1 MKPVL
6 VLKQAQISPTA
17 LNMAASGAASGNLGS
32 ALTQL
37 GSSLVSQQKDPIGGR
52 PLLAPQGVQYQ
63 LPENPYGAFSSQ
75 GVFDSAPM
83 ISSNIDPKST
93 TVDENARADLRRLG
107 HDPSEIS
114 RIPMGPERDAWAQ
127 RRAEKFDADEQKRQA
142 GMSLQENLARG
153 VAGRTGDTQE
163 AFDTAMQHVG
173 RGATAGKIGAGA
185 LAGLTGLMALQRA
198 NESGTDLIS
207 ALGGAG
213 AQGYSTYRYA
223 NPTLQSLGM
232 RGAARFSPN
241 ISQPTSP
248 SGGNTSLPPTISPGA
263 TPTTAT
269 PTATP
274 TLPKAGST
282 GQTTWEDWTPDHG
295 DHGVEMR
302 VAEHGPSDHSSAITN
317 EQENEVINNYQ
328 NMDISQNPFHR
339 PTDWRDAD
347 TDWDENAPTTAGP
360 TTESERRE
368 LEMRNEY
375 HQMFKGNRRS
385 FVGVR

>member
-1 MKPVL
+1 MKPIL
-6 VLKQAQISPTA
+6 VLKQQEIMPEVM
-17 LNMAASGAASGNLGS
+17 NMASGAPSAMGS
-32 ALTQL
+32 
-37 GSSLVSQQKDPIGGR
+37 VSPLAFVPLPSTTKDPISGR
-52 PLLAPQGVQYQ
+52 PLLAPQGAQYRTQ
-63 LPENPYGAFSSQ
+63 YDIRGKETPFS
-75 GVFDSAPM
+75 DISAP
-83 ISSNIDPKST
+83 KSQKQI
-93 TVDENARADLRRLG
+93 RAMG
-107 HDPSEIS
+107 HDPKTLAEMSSEELE
-114 RIPMGPERDAWAQ
+114 GFLQ
-127 RRAEKFDADEQKRQA
+127 NRAAKEAAKQSQ
-142 GMSLQENLARG
+142 QEVLARQMAQSG
-153 VAGRTGDTQE
+153 GNSQAAFEEALRRT
-163 AFDTAMQHVG
+163 G
-173 RGATAGKIGAGA
+173 RGALAGKIGAGA